1 MKLHHERTLV
11 KIEKKILSN
20 LANLSPGILIAARNY
35 LVALDVCSEP
45 LRESIGR
52 VDPKLLQPG
61 RERASIGTPDLLGS
75 PINPNR
81 LVQLMAPTDDVV
93 VSYKHR
99 LALIASKYLSQTWL
113 DFERMSLDELKTL
126 DCVISQ
132 GLENFK
138 ERAGMFFEYNGKI
151 KLERVDIAGVFSTF
165 IVSSVEEPVGRGKAT
180 VTCRR
185 NSRNTKN

>member
-1 MKLHHERTLV
+1 
-11 KIEKKILSN
+11 
-20 LANLSPGILIAARNY
+20 
-35 LVALDVCSEP
+35 
-45 LRESIGR
+45 
-52 VDPKLLQPG
+52 
-61 RERASIGTPDLLGS
+61 
-75 PINPNR
+75 
-81 LVQLMAPTDDVV
+81 
-93 VSYKHR
+93 
-99 LALIASKYLSQTWL
+99 
-113 DFERMSLDELKTL
+113 MSLDELKTL